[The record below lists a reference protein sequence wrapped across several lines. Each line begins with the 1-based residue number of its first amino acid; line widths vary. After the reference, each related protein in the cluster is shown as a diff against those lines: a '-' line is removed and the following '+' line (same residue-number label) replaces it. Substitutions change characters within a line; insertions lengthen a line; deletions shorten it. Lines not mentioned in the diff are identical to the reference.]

1 MKCLAGKN
9 YLEELSSQQQQYK
22 IKKEETPPM
31 LELFGMTSKRVHNF
45 TLKNMFPFLF
55 WPINT
60 NDIKSN
66 GNSS

>member
-1 MKCLAGKN
+1 MKDNLAGKN

-22 IKKEETPPM
+22 IKKEEMPPM
-31 LELFGMTSKRVHNF
+31 LELFGMSKRVHNF

-60 NDIKSN
+60 NDIKSS